1 MVSKVTRPQPSNT
14 VEVEGVRIT
23 HPERVLY
30 PDAGITKHALA
41 SYFAEVAP
49 RMLPHVEGRP
59 LTLVRCPT
67 GLAGGCFYMKH
78 SKVWAPPAL
87 ERVEIQEKTKI
98 GTYLVAG
105 SAAALVSLAQ
115 MDVLEIHTWNSRVE
129 RLEEP
134 DRVVFDIDPGPEVE
148 WPQVV
153 AAARVVRTA
162 LAALDLNSFPKTT
175 GGRGLHVVVPLVPSA
190 SWAQCL
196 AFARAVAARMEA
208 ADPGLYTTEFAKA
221 GREHKL
227 LIDYLRNNRTNTSVA
242 AWSPRA
248 RPAGPVS
255 MPIAWRDVRPG
266 FDPSTLTLPSVVTRL
281 ARSGDPW
288 DGYWTC
294 RQRLTATRLRAVGAS

>member
-1 MVSKVTRPQPSNT
+1 
-14 VEVEGVRIT
+14 VEGVRIS
-23 HPERVLY
+23 HPDRFLY
-30 PDAGITKHALA
+30 PEDAITKHALA
-41 SYFAEVAP
+41 SYFAAIAS

-98 GTYLVAG
+98 GTYLVAN

-115 MDVLEIHTWNSRVE
+115 MDVLEIHTWNSRMG

-134 DRVVFDIDPGPEVE
+134 DRVVFDIDPGPEVT
-148 WPQVV
+148 WPQV
-153 AAARVVRTA
+153 AAAGRAVRAA
-162 LAALDLNSFPKTT
+162 LAALDLESFPKTT

-190 SWAQCL
+190 SWEDCL
-196 AFARAVAARMEA
+196 AFSRAVASRMEA

-248 RPAGPVS
+248 RPGAPISV
-255 MPIAWRDVRPG
+255 PIAWRDVRPA
-266 FDPSTLTLPSVVTRL
+266 FDPTRFSLPALVRRAALRTS
-281 ARSGDPW
+281 DPW
-288 DGYWTC
+288 AGYWTC
-294 RQRLTATRLRAVGAS
+294 RQRLTAARLKAVGAR